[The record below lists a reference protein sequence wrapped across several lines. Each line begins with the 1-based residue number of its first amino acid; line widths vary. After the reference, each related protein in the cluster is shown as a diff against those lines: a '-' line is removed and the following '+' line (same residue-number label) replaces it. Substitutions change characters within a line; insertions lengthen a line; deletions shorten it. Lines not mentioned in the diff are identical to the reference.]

1 LKVDRS
7 FEKEGGSWEMEG
19 KGSGDHRLERR
30 VEDLSM
36 WWLVERDWG
45 TTVWLAEKHGDV
57 ARGEQR
63 VRERLG
69 ILGFQRLS
77 MRGDE
82 RDWGWDED

>member
-1 LKVDRS
+1 
-7 FEKEGGSWEMEG
+7 M
-19 KGSGDHRLERR
+19 
-30 VEDLSM
+30 
-36 WWLVERDWG
+36 
-45 TTVWLAEKHGDV
+45 WLAEKHGDV

-82 RDWGWDED
+82 RD